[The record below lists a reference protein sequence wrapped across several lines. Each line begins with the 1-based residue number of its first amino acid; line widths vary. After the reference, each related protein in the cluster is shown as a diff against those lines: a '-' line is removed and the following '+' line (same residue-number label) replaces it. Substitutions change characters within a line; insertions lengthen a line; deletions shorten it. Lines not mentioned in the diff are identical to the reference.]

1 MWNSAAIEI
10 QWLHEQERQQ
20 RPSAHF
26 SFFPDIEFLT
36 STKHYIL
43 YTVPSMWG
51 VRNACQE
58 KLNPTRIP
66 SWENGNGNFRIG
78 LNWCFGQT
86 PRDSSGQG
94 HLSCCTPWGCKE
106 SHQGHELVTEPQNPS
121 NFKRPSKFQKD
132 GLSPMA
138 RSLHDSF
145 QAVMPVSSLHTF
157 FCVCFVEPSGA
168 NSFRIKTISVAYE

>member
-1 MWNSAAIEI
+1 MFWANSEIARDRDIYHAAI
-10 QWLHEQERQQ
+10 HEV
-20 RPSAHF
+20 A
-26 SFFPDIEFLT
+26 
-36 STKHYIL
+36 
-43 YTVPSMWG
+43 
-51 VRNACQE
+51 
-58 KLNPTRIP
+58 
-66 SWENGNGNFRIG
+66 
-78 LNWCFGQT
+78 
-86 PRDSSGQG
+86 
-94 HLSCCTPWGCKE
+94 E
-106 SHQGHELVTEPQNPS
+106 SHQGHELVTEPQNPF